1 MHFHPKGGDKLE
13 DLFTNNPLLQG
24 MDPEKLAFIMNFAQ
38 KDKPTNMSDAMPFLL
53 ANMNLAKK
61 KNINFTKPEI
71 QLIAELLTKDLSESE
86 KSKVNR
92 IMSMMLK

>member
-1 MHFHPKGGDKLE
+1 MDDKKIE
-13 DLFTNNPLLQG
+13 
-24 MDPEKLAFIMNFAQ
+24 FIKNFAE
-38 KDKPTNMSDAMPFLL
+38 KEKPSNMKDAMPFLL

-61 KNINFTKPEI
+61 QNINFSNEEI
-71 QLIAELLTKDLSESE
+71 RLIADMLTKDLSEAE